1 MELFNPWACLAILIK
16 VVVNIPYV
24 FNARSAKKNGPFFEF
39 SNQREKVE
47 DSEPPPFFWPVTPL
61 TATRKYFYT

>member
-1 MELFNPWACLAILIK
+1 MELFNPWSCLAILIK

-24 FNARSAKKNGPFFEF
+24 LNARSAQKNGPFFEF

-47 DSEPPPFFWPVTPL
+47 DSEPPPFL
-61 TATRKYFYT
+61 LASDA